1 MIFKKL
7 FQTFVLLSL
16 ADFLGRSTSMYRCKN
31 AENYFILANTLPP
44 DITSPISVLPRDQQ
58 TAPQKLS
65 YGFLFQFYL
74 DQVVNVQNGTR
85 GVKDIDDI
93 DNSSSH
99 SHKMYLVSDY
109 FVLLLLSFLLFK

>member
-1 MIFKKL
+1 
-7 FQTFVLLSL
+7 
-16 ADFLGRSTSMYRCKN
+16 MYRCKN

-58 TAPQKLS
+58 TAPQPVPIDPSQQKLS